1 MRDITAV
8 ERPWY
13 AGITRYQWFVLLIAC
28 LGWIFDVFQGQI
40 FALLKTPMMIELLGV
55 AKTDPNVSRYSDVAF
70 ASFLVGGAVG
80 GLLFGILADRI
91 GRRQAMVWSILTYSV
106 FTGLHYFATNVAQIV
121 VLRFFVAVGV
131 AGEWAVA
138 ASLVAEVFP
147 QKARAV
153 AGGIFHASGIAGGV
167 VAAGVSMIL
176 ADPRQWRL
184 VFLLG
189 MLPALLII
197 WILASLKESEKWQAA
212 AAAPSPVEGSR
223 GGLREL
229 LGTPQWRSRALV
241 GFGLGAIGLATY
253 WGIFAWAPELV
264 HDILAK
270 GTTDTERQQSAGL
283 VYLLMTVLGALP
295 GQLMFAPITKRTN
308 RRIAFAI
315 YYLGALITVPIA
327 FLCAATYM
335 QAVILLS
342 ISSFFVAGMHSG
354 YAIYFPE
361 LFPTRLRATGASFCF
376 NVGRGG
382 AAALLFLRVILP
394 ASTGVRYGVSV
405 MSLLF
410 LIALFL
416 LLFAPE
422 TKGKELPT

>member
-121 VLRFFVAVGV
+121 ALRFFVAVGV

-197 WILASLKESEKWQAA
+197 WILASLKESEKWQAD
-212 AAAPSPVEGSR
+212 AAAPSPVEGPR

-229 LGTPQWRSRALV
+229 LGTPQWRSRRWSAL
-241 GFGLGAIGLATY
+241 GSARS
-253 WGIFAWAPELV
+253 AWP
-264 HDILAK
+264 
-270 GTTDTERQQSAGL
+270 
-283 VYLLMTVLGALP
+283 P
-295 GQLMFAPITKRTN
+295 
-308 RRIAFAI
+308 
-315 YYLGALITVPIA
+315 
-327 FLCAATYM
+327 
-335 QAVILLS
+335 
-342 ISSFFVAGMHSG
+342 
-354 YAIYFPE
+354 
-361 LFPTRLRATGASFCF
+361 TGASLPGPRNWCMIFSPRAPRMPSGSSRR
-376 NVGRGG
+376 V
-382 AAALLFLRVILP
+382 LFI
-394 ASTGVRYGVSV
+394 
-405 MSLLF
+405 F
-410 LIALFL
+410 
-416 LLFAPE
+416 
-422 TKGKELPT
+422 